1 MTAAFS
7 LDPLDGYRGQ
17 ASRYDELLDSE
28 GTVRPHW
35 LPLVESF
42 GNLGVGRLLDRAART
57 RHQLAQDG
65 VTYNVPISPT
75 DEPGGEPDRGGD
87 RRKTDDSAGADH
99 RHIAWPL
106 DPVPIVVPDHE
117 WDPVRRG
124 VLQRAEL
131 LNLILT
137 DLYGPQKL
145 LRSGDVPPQLVLSDP
160 QFLRSLHG
168 VVNQGSKQLVMAG
181 VDFIRAGDGTWRVF
195 GHRTQVPSGAAY
207 ALEDRRILSRVMP
220 SEVEGADVQRLAP
233 FLRLYR
239 KALRA
244 AAPTGVEDPVTV
256 VLSSGTRS
264 ETAFEHTALAA
275 QLGTALV
282 RGTDLEVR
290 NDGVYLQTV
299 HGPTPVHVILRR
311 LDAAYCDPLELDPT
325 STLGVP
331 GLVEAVRS
339 GQVTVVNGLGT
350 PILENAGLTALLP
363 ELSRALLGEE
373 LILPSADAWWCGN
386 PRARSHVLA
395 NLDDLI
401 VRPVSRAGMRS
412 SVETREL
419 TAAGRAE
426 LRARI
431 EADPDRYVG
440 QERLEPGTAPCLTA
454 DGLRSR
460 ATVLRTFAVADDD
473 GYFVMPGGLARSAP
487 SDGDDHPISNLSGAL
502 SKDIW
507 VCGGSRELERGY
519 WLATDQ
525 RPVPARR
532 GAPSARAAEDLFW
545 LGRYAERA
553 ESTARLLRVIR
564 DRRREF
570 SANRTGPG
578 PVAVGVLLTGLS
590 RITGTFPLPD
600 QTGDAGA
607 IDLTSP
613 ELLSQLANVVADDHD
628 PGSLAH
634 SLHRLIDDIDELRDQ
649 LSIDTKLVMADL
661 DQRVRDLD
669 PNAAVP
675 EETVDE
681 LLTDIIQGLMSL
693 AGLASESLIRDEI
706 WYFIDAGRRTE
717 RALHLSGLLA
727 ATLARER
734 TAAAESLVVESVLT
748 AVESIITYRRRYRSH
763 ASVPSVL
770 DLLLSDDSNPRSLRY
785 QLEQLEFDLH
795 QLHDGED
802 TPVWRTGI
810 PLRHPSV
817 ADPVTASG
825 SDDSPGETPMVTET
839 IAAVREISVRLTHFE
854 ARLST
859 TGLTLD
865 RHGRR
870 PELTEFLDDVAQRLN
885 FVAIL
890 ISATFFARQQPVRSV
905 VTPVDV
911 SRMTQT
917 HDGDGDQSQRWGS
930 MEQTQSLDRRP
941 AQGTDIDTEP
951 DR

>member
-7 LDPLDGYRGQ
+7 LDPLDGYTGQ
-17 ASRYDELLDSE
+17 ASRYDELLASD

-35 LPLVESF
+35 RPLVESF

-57 RHQLAQDG
+57 KRQLALDG
-65 VTYNVPISPT
+65 VTYNVPISRDDLAAAADSA
-75 DEPGGEPDRGGD
+75 DEPVEG
-87 RRKTDDSAGADH
+87 TDY
-99 RHIAWPL
+99 RHIPWPL
-106 DPVPIVVPDHE
+106 DPVPIVVPDDE

-124 VLQRAEL
+124 VVQRAEL

-137 DLYGPQKL
+137 DLYGPQEL
-145 LRSGDVPPQLVLSDP
+145 LRSGAIPPQLVLSDP

-181 VDFIRAGDGTWRVF
+181 VDFVRAGDGSWQVF

-220 SEVEGADVQRLAP
+220 TEVEGADVQRLAP

-244 AAPTGVEDPVTV
+244 AAPAGVEDPVTV

-282 RGTDLEVR
+282 RGSDLEVHD
-290 NDGVYLQTV
+290 DGVHLQTV

-331 GLVEAVRS
+331 GLVEAVRA

-350 PILENAGLTALLP
+350 PILENAGITALLP
-363 ELSRALLGEE
+363 ELSRTLLGED
-373 LILPSADAWWCGN
+373 LILPAADAWWCGD
-386 PRARSHVLA
+386 PAGRSHVLA
-395 NLDDLI
+395 NLDDLV
-401 VRPVSRAGMRS
+401 VRPVSRAGMES
-412 SVETREL
+412 SIETREL
-419 TAAGRAE
+419 TAVGRAE

-431 EADPDRYVG
+431 EADPDRFVG
-440 QERLEPGTAPCLTA
+440 QERLEPGTAPCLTP

-487 SDGDDHPISNLSGAL
+487 SDLDGEPISNLTGAL

-507 VCGGSRELERGY
+507 VCGGSRELERGF

-525 RPVPARR
+525 RPVAARR

-570 SANRTGPG
+570 IANRTGPG
-578 PVAVGVLLTGLS
+578 PVAVGALLAGLS
-590 RITGTFPLPD
+590 RITGTFPRPD
-600 QTGDAGA
+600 ETEAGS
-607 IDLTSP
+607 IDLASP
-613 ELLSQLANVVADDHD
+613 ELSARLANIVADDND

-649 LSIDTKLVMADL
+649 LSVDTKLVMADL

-669 PNAAVP
+669 PGAAVP
-675 EETVDE
+675 DETVDE
-681 LLTDIIQGLMSL
+681 LLTDIIQGLLSL
-693 AGLASESLIRDEI
+693 AGLVSESLIRDEV
-706 WYFIDAGRRTE
+706 WHFIDAGRRIE
-717 RALHLSGLLA
+717 RAIHLSGLLA
-727 ATLARER
+727 ATLTRER
-734 TAAAESLVVESVLT
+734 TAAAESLVIESVLT
-748 AVESIITYRRRYRSH
+748 
-763 ASVPSVL
+763 
-770 DLLLSDDSNPRSLRY
+770 
-785 QLEQLEFDLH
+785 
-795 QLHDGED
+795 
-802 TPVWRTGI
+802 
-810 PLRHPSV
+810 
-817 ADPVTASG
+817 TA
-825 SDDSPGETPMVTET
+825 
-839 IAAVREISVRLTHFE
+839 
-854 ARLST
+854 
-859 TGLTLD
+859 
-865 RHGRR
+865 
-870 PELTEFLDDVAQRLN
+870 
-885 FVAIL
+885 
-890 ISATFFARQQPVRSV
+890 
-905 VTPVDV
+905 
-911 SRMTQT
+911 
-917 HDGDGDQSQRWGS
+917 
-930 MEQTQSLDRRP
+930 
-941 AQGTDIDTEP
+941 
-951 DR
+951 

>member
-7 LDPLDGYRGQ
+7 LDPLDGYAGQ
-17 ASRYDELLDSE
+17 ANRYDELLDSD

-42 GNLGVGRLLDRAART
+42 ENLGVGRLLDRASRT
-57 RHQLAQDG
+57 KRQLAQDG
-65 VTYNVPISPT
+65 VTYNVPLGPA
-75 DEPGGEPDRGGD
+75 DRGRD
-87 RRKTDDSAGADH
+87 DATDDDSTAPGDGADH
-99 RHIAWPL
+99 RHIPWPL
-106 DPVPIVVPDHE
+106 DPVPIVIPDHE
-117 WDPVRRG
+117 WDPIRRG
-124 VLQRAEL
+124 VVQRAEL

-137 DLYGPQKL
+137 DLYGPQQL
-145 LRSGDVPPQLVLSDP
+145 LRSGAVPPHLVLSDP

-168 VVNQGSKQLVMAG
+168 VVNRGSKQLVMVG
-181 VDFIRAGDGTWRVF
+181 VDFVRSGDGSWRVF

-220 SEVEGADVQRLAP
+220 TEVEGADVQRLAP

-244 AAPTGVEDPVTV
+244 AAPDGVEDPVTV

-264 ETAFEHTALAA
+264 ETAFEHTSLAA

-282 RGTDLEVR
+282 RGTDLEVHD
-290 NDGVYLQTV
+290 DGVFLQTV
-299 HGPTPVHVILRR
+299 HGPAPVHVILRR

-331 GLVEAVRS
+331 GLVEAVRA

-363 ELSRALLGEE
+363 GLCHALLGED
-373 LILPSADAWWCGN
+373 LILPSAQAWWCGD
-386 PRARSHVLA
+386 PAGRSHVLA
-395 NLDDLI
+395 NLDDLV
-401 VRPVSRAGMRS
+401 VRPVSRAGRQS
-412 SVETREL
+412 SIETREL
-419 TAAGRAE
+419 TSARRAE

-431 EADPDRYVG
+431 EAEPDHFVG
-440 QERLEPGTAPCLTA
+440 QERLEPGTAPCLTSE
-454 DGLRSR
+454 GLRSR
-460 ATVLRTFAVADDD
+460 ATVLRTFAVADDN
-473 GYFVMPGGLARSAP
+473 GYFVMPGGLARSSP
-487 SDGDDHPISNLSGAL
+487 SDREGEPISNLTGAL

-525 RPVPARR
+525 PPVPARR
-532 GAPSARAAEDLFW
+532 GAPSARAAENLFW

-570 SANRTGPG
+570 IANRTGPG
-578 PVAVGVLLTGLS
+578 PVAVGALLAGLS
-590 RITGTFPLPD
+590 RITGTFPRPD
-600 QTGDAGA
+600 ESHAGS
-607 IDLTSP
+607 IDLTST
-613 ELLSQLANVVADDHD
+613 ELSARLANIVADDHD

-649 LSIDTKLVMADL
+649 LSVDTKLVMADL
-661 DQRVRDLD
+661 DQRVGDLD
-669 PNAAVP
+669 PGAVVP
-675 EETVDE
+675 DETVDE
-681 LLTDIIQGLMSL
+681 LLTDIIQGLLSL
-693 AGLASESLIRDEI
+693 AGLVSESLIRDEV
-706 WYFIDAGRRTE
+706 WHFIDAGRRIE
-717 RALHLSGLLA
+717 RAIHLSGLLA
-727 ATLARER
+727 ATLTRER
-734 TAAAESLVVESVLT
+734 TAAAESLVIESVLT
-748 AVESIITYRRRYRSH
+748 TAESIITYRRRYRSH

-770 DLLLSDDSNPRSLRY
+770 DLLLSDESNPRSLRY
-785 QLEQLEFDLH
+785 QLDQLEFDLRH
-795 QLHDGED
+795 LHRGEE
-802 TPVWRTGI
+802 TPVWRSGI
-810 PLRHPSV
+810 PLSHPSV

-825 SDDSPGETPMVTET
+825 TEDRPGETPMVTET
-839 IAAVREISVRLTHFE
+839 IAAVREIAVRLTHFE

-865 RHGRR
+865 EHGRR
-870 PELTEFLDDVAQRLN
+870 SALTEFLEDVTQRLN

-890 ISATFFARQQPVRSV
+890 ISAAFFTRQQPVRSV

-911 SRMTQT
+911 TN
-917 HDGDGDQSQRWGS
+917 
-930 MEQTQSLDRRP
+930 LP
-941 AQGTDIDTEP
+941 PDTES